1 MSTGF
6 SNLCLEDDAPLGH
19 GVGTL
24 VTSAPGSSAA
34 KASPLLGDILQESR
48 TFFRVQ
54 EQSMSKL
61 TFLGETSVQ
70 SVDFFGQVFM
80 CVKEFA
86 DTSAAVVAVS
96 PTETIL
102 IVA

>member
-1 MSTGF
+1 M
-6 SNLCLEDDAPLGH
+6 N
-19 GVGTL
+19 
-24 VTSAPGSSAA
+24 
-34 KASPLLGDILQESR
+34 
-48 TFFRVQ
+48 
-54 EQSMSKL
+54 KL

-70 SVDFFGQVFM
+70 SVDFFAQVFM

-102 IVA
+102 VVT